1 MTAGTAA
8 APTILVYGDP
18 RLRLVARTVAPDE
31 DLGDLPA
38 RLLAGMQEHD
48 GIGLA
53 APQLGGQHRVIAV
66 VDPHARPL
74 QPLVMVNPEI
84 VEAFGPE
91 VPFEEGCLSFPGLF
105 FDVLRP
111 RGVEV
116 RYRDPDGGE
125 RTLRDEGLLARV
137 IQHEVDH
144 LDGILYIDR
153 LPRWRRWLL
162 ARRLRRIRRGGGKGQ
177 A

>member
-18 RLRLVARTVAPDE
+18 RLRLPARLVSPGE

-38 RLLAGMQEHD
+38 RLLTGMQEHD

-53 APQLGGQHRVIAV
+53 APQLGEQRRVIAV
-66 VDPHARPL
+66 VDPQDRPL
-74 QPLVMVNPEI
+74 KPLVMINPEI

-111 RGVEV
+111 RGVQV
-116 RYRDPDGGE
+116 RYCALDGDE

-153 LPRWRRWLL
+153 LPPWRRWLL
-162 ARRLRRIRRGGGKGQ
+162 ARRLRRIRKGGRKGQ